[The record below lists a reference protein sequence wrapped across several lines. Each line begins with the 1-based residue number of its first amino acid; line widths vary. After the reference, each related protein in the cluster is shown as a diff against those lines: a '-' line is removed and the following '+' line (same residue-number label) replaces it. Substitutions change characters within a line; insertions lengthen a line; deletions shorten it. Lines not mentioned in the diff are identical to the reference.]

1 MSTDDSEP
9 ITEGVDPRQ
18 GDLLELLEGAA
29 DTPPRYHY
37 ARQRSESSVDEIRG
51 SVGAGR

>member
-18 GDLLELLEGAA
+18 GDLLELLETKS
-29 DTPPRYHY
+29 D
-37 ARQRSESSVDEIRG
+37 DEG
-51 SVGAGR
+51 VSACETS